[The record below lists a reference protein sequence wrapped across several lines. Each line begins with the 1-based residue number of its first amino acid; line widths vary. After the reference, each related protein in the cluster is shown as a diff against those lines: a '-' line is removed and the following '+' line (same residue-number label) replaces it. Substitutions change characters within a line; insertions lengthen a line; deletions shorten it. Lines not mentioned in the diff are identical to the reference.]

1 MAKIAVYSGNS
12 YCMEVIRGYINNAET
27 KFGMK
32 NQTAY
37 FESVDMLEDMFRLW
51 GIPTN
56 NFFWIVYIISIVRRL
71 HGG

>member
-12 YCMEVIRGYINNAET
+12 YCMEVIRGYINNAEI

-37 FESVDMLEDMFRLW
+37 FESVDMLEWDMA
-51 GIPTN
+51 T
-56 NFFWIVYIISIVRRL
+56 
-71 HGG
+71 